1 MAKGVLKMTRY
12 RLRFAADDTHAEE
25 TREYDKGD
33 GAFVFWLAETIDGR
47 EIDISADA
55 EALCRVKR
63 SRANKDF
70 WIISRPSRTS
80 RP

>member
-1 MAKGVLKMTRY
+1 MTRY

-25 TREYDKGD
+25 TRDYEKGD

-55 EALCRVKR
+55 EPLCRVKR
-63 SRANKDF
+63 SRADKGF
-70 WIISRPSRTS
+70 WIISRPSHTT

>member
-1 MAKGVLKMTRY
+1 MTRY

-25 TREYDKGD
+25 TREYEKGD
-33 GAFVFWLAETIDGR
+33 GAFVFWLAETKDGR

-55 EALCRVKR
+55 RPLCRVKR

-70 WIISRPSRTS
+70 WIISSPSDLDL
-80 RP
+80 P